1 MNVIIEGPDACGKS
15 TLAEKLVNKYGM
27 HYVHFPSAD
36 LDAHM
41 NSLLSDNTVFDR
53 FHIGELVYPEIYG
66 REPKFNGLE
75 DANIIMKRI
84 VDNNDLLIIFRTS
97 DLSILNDRLVKRG
110 ELDYLEEI
118 EEQNRLFT
126 IYSSVFDVW
135 EYNNYYVIDIADE
148 DAYDKLDAWID
159 SRMNKTTVNTA
170 YRNVCKQ
177 LLEKGTLIE
186 GGDLVTRGNS
196 RELTNFMFT
205 IDDISNNVV
214 TLKSRNTSLTYVAGE
229 TLWYWAGR
237 NDLDFIG
244 KFATLWS
251 KISDDGVTCNSAYG
265 YILKYKFGFDQIET
279 IIDILKNDKN
289 TRRAVLNINTPN
301 PNVASTK
308 DEMCTIALVFQIRNN
323 KLNCT
328 GIMRSNDLIY
338 GLTYDLTYFT
348 QIQKYI
354 AERVGVKV
362 GSYTHFTTSM
372 HVYEKDFELLNMIAN
387 GNLDSLDY
395 TIDVDYLTKEKVTLE
410 LIDYIDNHWEGRE
423 EFLNLLKS
431 KGIVRRK

>member
-15 TLAEKLVNKYGM
+15 TLAKKLVDKYNM

-36 LDAHM
+36 LETHM
-41 NSLLSDNTVFDR
+41 NSLLADNTVFDR
-53 FHIGELVYPEIYG
+53 FHIGELVYPEIYD

-75 DANIIMKRI
+75 DANKIMKRI
-84 VDNNDLLIIFRTS
+84 VDNNDILIIFRTS
-97 DLSILNDRLVKRG
+97 DLSILNDRLIARG

-118 EEQNRLFT
+118 DEQNKLFT

-135 EYNNYYVIDIADE
+135 EYNNYYVIDIAED

-159 SRMNKTTVNTA
+159 SRINKTTMNTA
-170 YRNVCKQ
+170 YKDVCKQ
-177 LLEKGTLIE
+177 LLENGTPIE

-214 TLKSRNTSLTYVAGE
+214 TLKSRNTSLAYVAGE
-229 TLWYWAGR
+229 TLWYWVGR
-237 NDLDFIG
+237 NDLNFIS
-244 KFATLWS
+244 KFAKLWS
-251 KISDDGVTCNSAYG
+251 RISDDGVTCNSAYG

-279 IIDILKNDKN
+279 IIELLKNDKN

-301 PNVASTK
+301 PDVSTTK
-308 DEMCTIALVFQIRNN
+308 DEMCTIALVFQIRDN

-354 AERVGVKV
+354 AKRVGVKV

-372 HVYEKDFELLNMIAN
+372 HVYEKDFELLEKIAK
-387 GNLDSLDY
+387 GNLDSIDY
-395 TIDVDYLTKEKVTLE
+395 TIDVDYLTKESVVLE
-410 LIDYIDNHWEGRE
+410 LTDYIDNHWEGRE
-423 EFLNLLKS
+423 EFMNLLKS